1 MRLPHSR
8 SWIALAA
15 AGALAPAAV
24 GVTIAARADSLTP
37 GEQALHVLN
46 RLGFGPRPGD
56 IDRVLRMGVTAHVLE
71 QMYPERIPD
80 GRVEA
85 RLAGFE
91 TLSMSNAALI
101 ERFEMP
107 IREAKRKIKA
117 EKASM
122 SSANAE
128 TTDADLPKL
137 RLMIPAENRP
147 GRILDELTAAR
158 ILRASESERQLN
170 EVLVDFWM
178 NHFNVYA
185 RKGEDRIAIVA
196 FERDTIRPHVFGR
209 FEDLLQ
215 ATAKSPAMLV
225 YLDNARS
232 VADEEHRPA
241 MAAVRL
247 PGNNAPKGLNE
258 NYARELMELHTL
270 GVDGG
275 YTQKDVTELARV
287 LTGWSIGRP
296 RLASGQEQGMLRA
309 SLRQRPDETPGS
321 FLFRARAHDAG
332 AKTVLGTTFPA
343 GGGIEEGEKALAML
357 ARNPATAR
365 HIAFELCQRLV
376 ADEPPK
382 ELVERVAKRFLAT
395 GGDLRETVRTIV
407 TSPEFF
413 DPQYY
418 RAKIKSP
425 FEYVVSAVRAVGG
438 STDGKALARQIA
450 EMGEPL
456 YLCQPPT
463 GYADTADT
471 WVNSGALLARLNF
484 ALALAQGKLPG
495 TTVEATRLPVGG
507 PPRSVD
513 AAAHWL
519 VGTDISV
526 ETLETISKRAAE
538 SADPAESAALIA
550 GLILG
555 SPEFQKQ

>member
-1 MRLPHSR
+1 MRFPRSR
-8 SWIALAA
+8 SRMTLAA
-15 AGALAPAAV
+15 AGLLALAVIGAS
-24 GVTIAARADSLTP
+24 TAARTDSLTP

-56 IDRVLRMGVTAHVLE
+56 VDRVVRMGVSAYVLE
-71 QMYPERIPD
+71 QLYPERIQD
-80 GRVEA
+80 GRLEA
-85 RLAGFE
+85 KLAGFE
-91 TLSMSNAALI
+91 TLSMSNSALI
-101 ERFEMP
+101 ARFETP
-107 IREAKRKIKA
+107 LREAKKKIKA

-122 SSANAE
+122 SKANAE
-128 TTDADLPKL
+128 ADDADLPRL
-137 RLMIPAENRP
+137 RDMIPAENRP

-185 RKGEDRIAIVA
+185 RRARTASRSSPSSATPSGRTSGA
-196 FERDTIRPHVFGR
+196 R

-215 ATAKSPAMLV
+215 ATAKSPAMLF

-241 MAAVRL
+241 GYAAAAARFGGAN
-247 PGNNAPKGLNE
+247 PNAPKGLNE

-296 RLASGQEQGMLRA
+296 REDGARATGMFRA
-309 SLRQRPDETPGS
+309 SFRQQSVETPGS
-321 FLFRARAHDAG
+321 FVFRARAHDVG
-332 AKTVLGTTFPA
+332 SKTVLGMHFSA
-343 GGGIEEGEKALAML
+343 GGGMEEGERAIAML
-357 ARNPATAR
+357 ARSPATAR

-376 ADEPPK
+376 ADEPPPA
-382 ELVERVAKRFLAT
+382 LVDRVARRFQSN
-395 GGDLRETVRTIV
+395 GGDLRDTVRTIV

-425 FEYVVSAVRAVGG
+425 FEYAVSAVRAGGG
-438 STDGKALARQIA
+438 STDGKAIARQIA

-463 GYADTADT
+463 GYANTADT
-471 WVNSGALLARLNF
+471 WVSSGALLARLNF
-484 ALALAQGKLPG
+484 SLALAQGKLPG
-495 TTVEATRLPVGG
+495 TTL
-507 PPRSVD
+507 D
-513 AAAHWL
+513 AAQPA
-519 VGTDISV
+519 GRPFS
-526 ETLETISKRAAE
+526 TLC
-538 SADPAESAALIA
+538 
-550 GLILG
+550 
-555 SPEFQKQ
+555 